1 MNKKQFVAKSV
12 DKAIELGLSELN
24 LKQEDVDIK
33 ILDEGGFFRKAK
45 VEIIYQDNEENTNAD
60 NLKSELSTKLE
71 ENVDNLE
78 VLENK
83 VEEVKTQENKQV
95 NYQSEMEFLG
105 EFLNGLFDKLNVV
118 AQANF
123 TVNENIL
130 SIEVKSQD
138 ANKLIGKRGEMLN
151 ALQEII
157 TNVAR
162 NKGYRDYKIYF
173 DVENYKDRRKET
185 LIALAKRTADK
196 ALKIN
201 KPIKLDNMSA
211 YERKII
217 HTALQDYENI
227 TTQSE
232 GEEPFRHLVVI
243 PTKR

>member
-83 VEEVKTQENKQV
+83 VEEVKTQENKQI
-95 NYQSEMEFLG
+95 NSQSEMEFLG

>member
-71 ENVDNLE
+71 ENVNNLE
-78 VLENK
+78 VFENK
-83 VEEVKTQENKQV
+83 VEEVKTQENKQI
-95 NYQSEMEFLG
+95 NSQSEIEFLG
-105 EFLNGLFDKLNVV
+105 EFLNGLFEKLNVV

-130 SIEVKSQD
+130 NIEVTSQD

>member
-95 NYQSEMEFLG
+95 NYQSEIEFLS
-105 EFLNGLFDKLNVV
+105 EFLKGLFEKLNVV

-123 TVNENIL
+123 AVNENVL
-130 SIEVKSQD
+130 SIEVTSQD

-162 NKGYRDYKIYF
+162 NKGYREYKIYF
-173 DVENYKDRRKET
+173 DVENYKDRRKV
-185 LIALAKRTADK
+185 
-196 ALKIN
+196 
-201 KPIKLDNMSA
+201 
-211 YERKII
+211 
-217 HTALQDYENI
+217 
-227 TTQSE
+227 
-232 GEEPFRHLVVI
+232 F
-243 PTKR
+243 